1 MKKSVKFTALT
12 LGAVMAMGTLAGCG
26 KQEAS
31 GDVTKVTYWSG
42 NSHAEAVVRE
52 FIDNYNQNQG
62 KKDGIEIE
70 FTIQGGDSMTQ
81 NLELALQSGTA
92 PDIWEG
98 GSIESLAE
106 KGYIM
111 SYDDIYGSDI
121 DALKKKYEGKLK
133 NGSDYYKGK
142 LYQVPTSVG
151 DVMGIIY
158 NKDMFK
164 AAGIVDEKGEAK
176 PPTTLEEMREDAKK
190 LTDASKKQYGIIYP
204 KKWDG
209 WFGSDIQTPASTYGG
224 HAGYNPKENV
234 FDYSYV
240 KPFMQVILDMRDDG
254 SVYPG
259 AESLDNDTARA
270 LFAEGNI
277 GMKYGFSF
285 DVGVLNDQFPA
296 KCDWGAVTIPMVDKE
311 HDYKLSGSYGRSQFV
326 NAASQVPKEK
336 LKKVMELL
344 LSDDYFAAMYKG
356 NVMLPLNS
364 DATEGVKLENP
375 KKGWADFMEIS
386 KDVRE
391 ANWGPKT
398 DTAGLRTLK
407 ALFLEDV
414 WSGKMTI
421 DEAIK
426 QGTDNVNKARQIY
439 AEAHPDYD
447 TNEKAEPDW
456 SPELKER
463 SKNK

>member
-1 MKKSVKFTALT
+1 MKKSTKVTALA
-12 LGAVMAMGTLAGCG
+12 LGAVMAMGALAGCG
-26 KQEAS
+26 KQEANNE
-31 GDVTKVTYWSG
+31 VTKVTYWSG

-70 FTIQGGDSMTQ
+70 FTIQGGGSITQ

-98 GSIESLAE
+98 GTLESLAE

-133 NGSDYYKGK
+133 EGSDYYKGK
-142 LYQVPTSVG
+142 LYNVPTSVG
-151 DVMGIIY
+151 DVIGIIY

-164 AAGIVDEKGEAK
+164 AAGIVDENGEAK
-176 PPTTLEEMREDAKK
+176 PPTTIEEMREDAKK

-204 KKWDG
+204 RKWDG
-209 WFGSDIQTPASTYGG
+209 WFTSDIQHPASTYSG

-240 KPFMQVILDMRDDG
+240 KPYMQLALDMRDDG

-259 AESLDNDTARA
+259 ADSLDNDTARA

-277 GMKYGFSF
+277 GMKHGFSF

-296 KCDWGAVTIPMVDKE
+296 KCDWGAVPVPMVDKE
-311 HDYKLSGSYGRSQFV
+311 HDFKSSGYYGRSQFV
-326 NAASQVPKEK
+326 NAASTVPKEK
-336 LKKVMELL
+336 LKKVMELF
-344 LSDDYFAAMYKG
+344 LSDEYFAAMYKG

-364 DATEGVKLENP
+364 DAIKDVKIENP
-375 KKGWADFMEIS
+375 KKGWADFLEIS
-386 KDVRE
+386 KDIRE

-398 DTAGLRTLK
+398 DTAGLRTLQT
-407 ALFLEDV
+407 LFLEDV
-414 WSGKMTI
+414 WSGKITI

-426 QGTDNVNKARQIY
+426 QGTDNMNKARQIY
-439 AEAHPDYD
+439 AESHPDYD
-447 TNEKAEPDW
+447 TNEKVDLDW
-456 SPELKER
+456 APELKER